1 LTYSILLP
9 RTFSEAAR
17 SVLES
22 YRYLSQG
29 FLLGLRELGVAAE
42 QISLQKRK
50 KRSRPSSS
58 KSPDCFA
65 SPSWYEI
72 SVGGKKIVGSA
83 QRRMPYGILQ
93 QGSILISTKRF
104 QEFREVFRRYSHRE
118 RKGEVQDHG
127 LGMTSLTE
135 VLKGEIPLEK
145 VKEAIL
151 KGFTQAHRIDFEE
164 MKLSPHDKKAA
175 RDLVRDRYGR
185 SEWNFNRK
193 PSVFKEES

>member
-1 LTYSILLP
+1 LACGSLEWLQNRFLFNNGKREAVLLHQNL
-9 RTFSEAAR
+9 RT
-17 SVLES
+17 
-22 YRYLSQG
+22 
-29 FLLGLRELGVAAE
+29 
-42 QISLQKRK
+42 
-50 KRSRPSSS
+50 
-58 KSPDCFA
+58 
-65 SPSWYEI
+65 
-72 SVGGKKIVGSA
+72 A

-104 QEFREVFRRYSHRE
+104 QEFHEVFRRSSHRE
-118 RKGEVQDHG
+118 RKKEVQGHS

-135 VLKGEIPLEK
+135 VLKVDVSLEK

-151 KGFTQAHRIDFEE
+151 KGFTQAHGIDFEE
-164 MKLSPHDKKAA
+164 MKLSSQDKKAA